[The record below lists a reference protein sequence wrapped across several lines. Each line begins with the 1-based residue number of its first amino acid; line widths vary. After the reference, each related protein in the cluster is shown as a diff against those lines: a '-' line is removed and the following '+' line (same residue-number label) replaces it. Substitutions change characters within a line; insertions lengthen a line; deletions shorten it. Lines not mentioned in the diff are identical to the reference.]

1 VARFAAWRP
10 LFLLSGILIIIGG
23 SRHPREATMA
33 QMLGN
38 EDWVL
43 SHSLL
48 LAGFF
53 ALLVGLILY
62 RRTGPPE
69 RTRPWTGLAVVGTAL
84 QVIEAAFHAA
94 AVVDHGNLLAGAPT
108 PILTAHLWLTIIL
121 YPLFAVSVIG
131 LIVAGARDRA
141 LGSPWI
147 AWIGVAGA
155 VAHGTAGPLVAGLG
169 LTRFAFL
176 FPLILLFALWAVL
189 AALWPL
195 PARRPVTV

>member
-1 VARFAAWRP
+1 
-10 LFLLSGILIIIGG
+10 
-23 SRHPREATMA
+23 MA

-94 AVVDHGNLLAGAPT
+94 AVVDHGNLLAGVPT
-108 PILTAHLWLTIIL
+108 PILTAHLWLTITL